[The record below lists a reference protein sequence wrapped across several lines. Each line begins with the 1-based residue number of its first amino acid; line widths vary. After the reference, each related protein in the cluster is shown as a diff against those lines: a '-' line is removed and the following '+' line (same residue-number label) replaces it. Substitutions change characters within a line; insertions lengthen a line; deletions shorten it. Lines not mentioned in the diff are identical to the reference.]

1 MSRLATARDRL
12 EQSVS
17 KLEAALEAAVAKG
30 TVGSSD
36 ADALGQELAA
46 VKADYAK
53 LAKAADQVDAR
64 LDTTIDKLEAALA
77 D

>member
-1 MSRLATARDRL
+1 M
-12 EQSVS
+12 
-17 KLEAALEAAVAKG
+17 AKG